1 MENLKAR
8 LWGNRGL
15 LKLTEEL
22 HMKRNILAETWNEYF
37 RYRELGLCKSLM
49 AASLRDIER
58 LRSEIEVIEDSIGI
72 GRVDE

>member
-8 LWGNRGL
+8 LWGNPGL

-22 HMKRNILAETWNEYF
+22 HVKRNILAETWNEYF
-37 RYRELGLCKSLM
+37 RYQELGSCKSLM
-49 AASLRDIER
+49 ATSLRDIER